1 MPGFPTGWT
10 VSGNILAQTRNISAF
25 ALGETRFAHT
35 GRHSLRVSVPWDT
48 HASTVVEI
56 PGVLVKKGAHVT
68 VSAWARVYVAS
79 MCSPL
84 RVVDSAGAVVGAPMT
99 ISVGAWAQIST
110 SGAVTT
116 DGGIGFSC
124 GSGGTFYIDDVS
136 VEGATS
142 SGGGVAAD
150 GADGIGG
157 SGGEGSGGVVVTD
170 GHGDAADA
178 SGAADEGVAVAD
190 SVGGGAGAGAGAG
203 TGTLAVGGAADAR
216 SVEADVVAMV
226 DRTVYDG
233 QDTEAVM
240 TIRFSGQVRT
250 HFSLQECTHACV
262 CVCRRW

>member
-56 PGVLVKKGAHVT
+56 PGVSVKKGAHVT

-84 RVVDSAGAVVGAPMT
+84 RVVDAAGAVVGAPMK
-99 ISVGAWAQIST
+99 ISVGSWAQIST

-116 DGGIGFSC
+116 DGGIRFSC

-142 SGGGVAAD
+142 SGGG
-150 GADGIGG
+150 ADGIGG
-157 SGGEGSGGVVVTD
+157 NGGEGSGGVVVAD

-178 SGAADEGVAVAD
+178 SGAVDEGVAVAD
-190 SVGGGAGAGAGAG
+190 TVGGGGAAGAGAGAG

-216 SVEADVVAMV
+216 SVEADVVAVV

-250 HFSLQECTHACV
+250 HFSLQECTRV